1 MKSNI
6 IDILKSK
13 QIRIT
18 PQRSGVLEVLF
29 ATSNKHYTAEE
40 IYDKMRKKFPAI
52 SLATVYTTLELF
64 KQKGIVKEL
73 RIKFNKST
81 FDIVTERHH
90 HFYCRSCEKYLIFRC
105 RHVWRLKKMKQ
116 MGIILKICRDI
127 FMVFVIVVIV
137 MRFDHGRIQRKID

>member
-29 ATSNKHYTAEE
+29 ATSNNHDTAEE
-40 IYDKMRKKFPAI
+40 IYDKRRKECPAI

-90 HFYCRSCEKYLIFRC
+90 HFYCRSCEKIFDIQLPPC
-105 RHVWRLKKMKQ
+105 VALKKNEVDGHHIEDLQ
-116 MGIILKICRDI
+116 GYFYGVCNSCYSDE
-127 FMVFVIVVIV
+127 V
-137 MRFDHGRIQRKID
+137 